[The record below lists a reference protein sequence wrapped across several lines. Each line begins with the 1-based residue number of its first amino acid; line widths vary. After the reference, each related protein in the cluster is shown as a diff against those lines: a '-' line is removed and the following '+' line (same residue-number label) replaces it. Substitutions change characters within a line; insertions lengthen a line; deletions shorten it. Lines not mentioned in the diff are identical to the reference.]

1 MQAATQAQPA
11 AAGTPA
17 GELAAHRPAWQRVSS
32 ASALLTAVLAI
43 AAGVVIVLI
52 WWAITAIWHVKVFI
66 APTPAAAW
74 TALSHG
80 VFATGSQSWWPDIRI
95 SAEETALGFVIGSAV
110 GIVAGCALGLNR
122 FIQRSLQP
130 YIVAFQAIPK
140 IALAPLLLIWLG
152 FGISSKVAVAAMIC
166 FFPVM
171 VNLESGLRSVDPA
184 LLELMRSVNAGP
196 WQTFRWLR
204 VPAALPML
212 FAGLEIGSL
221 LALLGT
227 IVGEYIGAQAGLGV
241 QLITY
246 GNNQDTAGMFGLF
259 VVLAILGIVINQIV
273 RAARRLIVFWD
284 RDASDQ
290 TAAV

>member
-1 MQAATQAQPA
+1 MQAATRAQPA
-11 AAGTPA
+11 AAGAPGA
-17 GELAAHRPAWQRVSS
+17 ELGAHGSVWRRVSS
-32 ASALLTAVLAI
+32 SGVLLTTVLAI
-43 AAGVVIVLI
+43 AAGVILVLI
-52 WWAITAIWHVKVFI
+52 WWAIIEIRHLKIFI

-80 VFATGSQSWWPDIRI
+80 VFTTGSQSWWPDIRI
-95 SAEETALGFVIGSAV
+95 SAEETVLGFVIGSAV

-184 LLELMRSVNAGP
+184 LMELMRSVNAGP

-227 IVGEYIGAQAGLGV
+227 IVGEYIGAQSGLGV

-259 VVLAILGIVINQIV
+259 VVLALLGIVINQIV

-284 RDASDQ
+284 RDTNDQ